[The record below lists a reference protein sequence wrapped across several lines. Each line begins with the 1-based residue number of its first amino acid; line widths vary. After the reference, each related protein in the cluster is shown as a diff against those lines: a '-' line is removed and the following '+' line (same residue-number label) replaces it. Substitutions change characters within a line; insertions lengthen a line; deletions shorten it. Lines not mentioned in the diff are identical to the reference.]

1 MSTNCPICA
10 ARAHRE
16 AIEAL
21 VETGGDLTAVK
32 TLLADR
38 KIEASTYWI
47 RKHFKEHTKITPS
60 DLHGSLIPKVT
71 ETKAERETKAAEKAR
86 RVEEVSEY
94 LDAVATID
102 VEATLVRMGVNPNP
116 DSMGEVLTLI
126 QRMSLGLH
134 TVASAI
140 AYNQLERFARDPEG
154 RRYPQLEMRGAKST
168 SEMVSEAFGTSQ
180 ATNLQ
185 TALDTVERAG
195 FKVVETEDA
204 S

>member
-1 MSTNCPICA
+1 MASNCPICN

-21 VETGGDLTAVK
+21 VETGGDLAAVK
-32 TLLADR
+32 AMLKDR
-38 KIEASTYWI
+38 KIEASAYWI
-47 RKHFKEHTKITPS
+47 KKHLKEHTKIKPE
-60 DLHGSLIPKVT
+60 DLHTSLIPRVT
-71 ETKAERETKAAEKAR
+71 ETKAEREQRATEKAR
-86 RVEEVSEY
+86 RSEEVKEY

-102 VEATLVRMGVNPNP
+102 VESTLIRMGANPNP
-116 DSMGEVLTLI
+116 SSMGEVLTLI

-168 SEMVSEAFGTSQ
+168 SEMVMEAFGTSQ

-185 TALDTVERAG
+185 TALDTIERAG
-195 FKVVETEDA
+195 YRVVDSEDA